1 LPRSGHYLAYHR
13 MGSKLLRFA
22 LLVLAPAAGLAQTP
36 ADQAY
41 DALRAKDYDRAI
53 ADFKQAIDQ
62 GDQAPQRAD
71 LRKDLAYTLL
81 KIGETEAARDQFAE
95 AMRIDPKDDQASL
108 EYAFLC
114 YETRQPVLARRIFD
128 RLRKAPD
135 AAADVKKTAAEAFEN
150 VDRPLRQGV
159 ERWKQALQLA
169 PDNFS
174 AHEELARLAE
184 QRDDLALASEH
195 YERAWRLRTDRRDLL
210 IDLARVLRAMNREE
224 EANAALI
231 AAWRGGTPRVSEE
244 AQDLLPARY
253 PFLSEFQQALALDPY
268 NLQLQR
274 DVAYQKGEPPPAAA
288 VSAASA
294 PVLQARPEE
303 APAEDAKTLGLRS
316 LEKGYLA
323 DALKYLQLAHEA
335 DPQDFEV
342 MLKLGWAFNLLKDD
356 QTAWH
361 WFDLARHSPD
371 PAIAEE
377 ASRAYRNLAPSQEPF
392 RTTFWAFPIY
402 SSRWQDL
409 FGYAQVKT
417 ELRLRRMPFLHPY
430 VSVRLLGDVRGEV
443 NAAFGPEYL
452 SERSI
457 IFAGGLA
464 TQPWHGVTGWF
475 EAGEALI
482 YDETPTQRRRW
493 MPDYRGGVSYA
504 KGFGNLLTK
513 GSHGKFAETNMDGV
527 FISRFSDDSI
537 LYSQNRAG
545 YTLRSA
551 ETGGF
556 HAQVL
561 WNANITADAKRQYW
575 ANYVETGP
583 GVRFRF
589 ENSPLLF
596 SVSLLRG
603 AYLVNEYNPRRP
615 NYSELRVGVW
625 YAFTR

>member
-1 LPRSGHYLAYHR
+1 

>member
-1 LPRSGHYLAYHR
+1 
-13 MGSKLLRFA
+13 MGSKLLRF
-22 LLVLAPAAGLAQTP
+22 VLMVSVPAAGVAQTPMAQPP

-41 DALRAKDYDRAI
+41 EALRAKDYDQAI
-53 ADFKQAIDQ
+53 ASFKQAIDQ
-62 GDQAPQRAD
+62 GAEAPQRAD
-71 LRKDLAYTLL
+71 IRKDLAYTLL
-81 KIGETEAARDQFAE
+81 KTGETVAARDQFAE
-95 AMRIDPKDDQASL
+95 AMRIDPQDDQASL

-128 RLRKAPD
+128 RLRKAPS
-135 AAADVKKTAAEAFEN
+135 AAADIKATAAEAFEN
-150 VDRPLRQGV
+150 VDRPLREGI
-159 ERWKQALQLA
+159 ERWGKALQLA

-210 IDLARVLRAMNREE
+210 IDLARVWNAMNRDEDAAD
-224 EANAALI
+224 ANAALI

-244 AQDLLPARY
+244 ARDLLPARY
-253 PFLSEFQQALALDPY
+253 PFLSEFQKALALDPA
-268 NLQLQR
+268 NLPLRR
-274 DVAYQKGEPPPAAA
+274 DVAYQKGETAPAAA
-288 VSAASA
+288 VSVASA
-294 PVLQARPEE
+294 PVLQTRPEE
-303 APAEDAKTLGLRS
+303 ARPTEDVKTLGLRS

-342 MLKLGWAFNLLKDD
+342 MLKLGWAFNMLKDD
-356 QTAWH
+356 ETAWH

-371 PAIAEE
+371 SGVAEE
-377 ASRAYRNLAPSQEPF
+377 ASRAYRNLAPSQELF

-409 FGYAQVKT
+409 FGYAQAKT
-417 ELRLRRMPFLHPY
+417 ELRLRRVPFLHPY

-464 TQPWHGVTGWF
+464 TQSWHGVTGWF

-551 ETGGF
+551 EGLGGL
-556 HAQVL
+556 HSQVV
-561 WNANITADAKRQYW
+561 WNANLTADAKRQYW

-583 GVRFRF
+583 GMRFRF
-589 ENSPLLF
+589 ENSPFLF

-615 NYSELRVGVW
+615 NYSELRMGVW

>member
-1 LPRSGHYLAYHR
+1 
-13 MGSKLLRFA
+13 MGSTLLKFV
-22 LLVLAPAAGLAQTP
+22 VLALMPWACVAQTP
-36 ADQAY
+36 GDQAAANQAY

-53 ADFKQAIDQ
+53 ACFRLAIAQ
-62 GDQAPQRAD
+62 LPERAD
-71 LRKDLAYTLL
+71 IRKDLAYTLL
-81 KIGETEAARDQFAE
+81 KTGETEAARDQFAE
-95 AMRIDPKDDQASL
+95 AMRIDPRDDQASL

-114 YETRQPVLARRIFD
+114 YETRQPVLARRTFD
-128 RLRKAPD
+128 RLRKAPE
-135 AAADVKKTAAEAFEN
+135 ATPDVKATAAEAFEN
-150 VDRPLRQGV
+150 IDRPLREGIA
-159 ERWKQALQLA
+159 RWQQALQLS

-174 AHEELARLAE
+174 AHEELAHLAE

-195 YERAWRLRTDRRDLL
+195 YETAWRLRTDRRDLL
-210 IDLARVLRAMNREE
+210 IDLARVWKAMNQDDA
-224 EANAALI
+224 ANAALI
-231 AAWRGGTPRVSEE
+231 AAWRGGTPRVSEQ
-244 AQDLLPARY
+244 ARDLLPARY
-253 PFLSEFQQALALDPY
+253 PFLAEFQKALALDPA

-274 DVAYQKGEPPPAAA
+274 DVAFQKGEPAPVQTAAG
-288 VSAASA
+288 SINPA

-303 APAEDAKTLGLRS
+303 ARPAEDAKTLGLKS
-316 LEKGYLA
+316 LQKGFLP

-342 MLKLGWAFNLLKDD
+342 MLKLGWAFNMLKDD
-356 QTAWH
+356 ETALH
-361 WFDLARHSPD
+361 WFDQARHSPD
-371 PAIAEE
+371 PLIAGE
-377 ASRAYRNLAPSQEPF
+377 AARAYRNLAPSLELF
-392 RTTFWAFPIY
+392 RTTVWAFPIY

-409 FGYAQVKT
+409 FGYAQAKT
-417 ELRLRRMPFLHPY
+417 ELRLRRLPFLHPY
-430 VSVRLLGDVRGEV
+430 VSARLLGDVRGEI

-464 TQPWHGVTGWF
+464 TQPWHGVMGWF

-482 YDETPTQRRRW
+482 YDETPTERRRW
-493 MPDYRGGVSYA
+493 MPDYRGGVSFA

-545 YTLRSA
+545 YTFRSA

-556 HAQVL
+556 HAQIL
-561 WNANITADAKRQYW
+561 WNANLTADAKGQYW

-596 SVSLLRG
+596 SASLLRG

-615 NYSELRVGVW
+615 NYTELRVGVW

>member
-1 LPRSGHYLAYHR
+1 
-13 MGSKLLRFA
+13 MGSKLLRFI
-22 LLVLAPAAGLAQTP
+22 LLVAAPAACVAQTA

-41 DALRAKDYDRAI
+41 EALRAKDYDSAI
-53 ADFKQAIDQ
+53 ASFKQAVE
-62 GDQAPQRAD
+62 QAPERAD

-81 KIGETEAARDQFAE
+81 KTGETEAARDQFAE

-128 RLRKAPD
+128 RLRNASGP
-135 AAADVKKTAAEAFEN
+135 ASDVKKTAAEAFQN
-150 VDRPLRQGV
+150 VDRPVREGI
-159 ERWKQALQLA
+159 ERWRNALQLA

-184 QRDDLALASEH
+184 QRDDLALASVH
-195 YERAWRLRTDRRDLL
+195 YERAWRLRPDRRDLL
-210 IDLARVLRAMNREE
+210 IDLARVWRAMNRGERDAD
-224 EANAALI
+224 ANAALI

-244 AQDLLPARY
+244 ARDLLPARY
-253 PFLSEFQQALALDPY
+253 PFLSEFQKALALDPAS
-268 NLQLQR
+268 LQLQR
-274 DVAYQKGEPPPAAA
+274 DVAYQKGEPAPGAAE
-288 VSAASA
+288 VAAA
-294 PVLQARPEE
+294 PVLQSRPEE
-303 APAEDAKTLGLRS
+303 PRPTEDTKTVGLRS
-316 LEKGYLA
+316 LEKGYLP

-335 DPQDFEV
+335 DPSDFEV
-342 MLKLGWAFNLLKDD
+342 MLKLGWTFNLLKDD
-356 QTAWH
+356 ETALH
-361 WFDLARHSPD
+361 WFNQARHSLD
-371 PAIAEE
+371 PAIAQE
-377 ASRAYRNLAPSQEPF
+377 ASRAYHNLAPSLERV

-409 FGYAQVKT
+409 FGYAQAKT
-417 ELRLRRMPFLHPY
+417 EVRLRRMPFLHPY
-430 VSVRLLGDVRGEV
+430 VSMRLLGDVRGEV

-464 TQPWHGVTGWF
+464 TQSWHGATGWF

-482 YDETPTQRRRW
+482 YDETPTERRRW
-493 MPDYRGGVSYA
+493 MPDYRGGISYA

-551 ETGGF
+551 EGAGGW
-556 HAQVL
+556 HGQLV

>member
-1 LPRSGHYLAYHR
+1 

-22 LLVLAPAAGLAQTP
+22 LLVLAPAAGLAQAP

-53 ADFKQAIDQ
+53 ASFKQAIDQ